1 MIYGFIAMDSI
12 SNKTKTNK
20 KISIRSGEE
29 FLRLMKSAKT
39 QEEQK
44 LYIKTYN
51 DFLAKRQKE
60 VIANEFY

>member
-1 MIYGFIAMDSI
+1 MDSI

>member
-1 MIYGFIAMDSI
+1 MDKS

-29 FLRLMKSAKT
+29 YLRLMKSAAT
-39 QEEQK
+39 QKERK
-44 LYIKTYN
+44 LYTQIYN
-51 DFLAKRQKE
+51 NFLAKRQKE

>member
-1 MIYGFIAMDSI
+1 MYTIL
-12 SNKTKTNK
+12 NKAKTNK

-29 FLRLMKSAKT
+29 FLRLMKSAET
-39 QEEQK
+39 QEEWK
-44 LYIKTYN
+44 LYTKTYN

>member
-1 MIYGFIAMDSI
+1 MGTILNKI
-12 SNKTKTNK
+12 NKTKTNK

>member
-1 MIYGFIAMDSI
+1 MDTILSKI
-12 SNKTKTNK
+12 KTNK

-29 FLRLMKSAKT
+29 FLRLMKSAET
-39 QEEQK
+39 QEERK
-44 LYIKTYN
+44 LYTKTYN

>member
-1 MIYGFIAMDSI
+1 MGTILNKI
-12 SNKTKTNK
+12 NKTKTNK

-60 VIANEFY
+60 VIAMNIVK